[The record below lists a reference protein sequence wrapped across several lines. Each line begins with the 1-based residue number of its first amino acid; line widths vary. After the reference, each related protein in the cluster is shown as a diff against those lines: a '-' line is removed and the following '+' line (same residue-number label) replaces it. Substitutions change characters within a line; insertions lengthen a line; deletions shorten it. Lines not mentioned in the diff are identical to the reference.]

1 MEEMII
7 NNEIIDTKEEVNY
20 EKALIVEAVK
30 KVKDPFK
37 MLTIED
43 AMKDLNI
50 SYAKAHAIF
59 REKNF
64 PAIEIGKQKRVAIL
78 AYMIWKMRN
87 IESVVK

>member
-43 AMKDLNI
+43 VMKDLNI
-50 SYAKAHAIF
+50 SYTKAHAIF
-59 REKNF
+59 KEENF